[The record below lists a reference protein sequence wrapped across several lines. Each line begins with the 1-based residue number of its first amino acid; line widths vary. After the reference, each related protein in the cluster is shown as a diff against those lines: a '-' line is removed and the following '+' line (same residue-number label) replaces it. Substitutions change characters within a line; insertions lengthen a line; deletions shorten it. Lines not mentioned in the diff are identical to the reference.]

1 LEIQNQQFDDG
12 AMAKTTEC
20 MFEIAMQA
28 LGMPWFTYWINLNV
42 RLDVLLSEKGIR
54 IGIWKPQRI
63 TGFGLP
69 SLLEE

>member
-1 LEIQNQQFDDG
+1 
-12 AMAKTTEC
+12 MTEQPQKQKSIC
-20 MFEIAMQA
+20 LKLRCRLWA
-28 LGMPWFTYWINLNV
+28 MPWFTYWINLNV
-42 RLDVLLSEKGIR
+42 RLDVMLSEKGIR